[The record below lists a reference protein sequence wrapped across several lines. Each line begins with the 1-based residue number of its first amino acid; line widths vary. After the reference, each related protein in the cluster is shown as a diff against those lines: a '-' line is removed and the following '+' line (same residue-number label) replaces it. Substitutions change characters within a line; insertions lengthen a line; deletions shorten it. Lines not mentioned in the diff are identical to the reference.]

1 MKFFNLKNSLASAVF
16 ATAASVGLGLTLGSL
31 AIATSA
37 EAAPAVKL
45 GELSEFKTLATS
57 VLGLVDKGDMTGAV
71 KRIKDLE
78 VAWDGA
84 EAGLKPRSAA
94 TWHGVDR
101 AMDHTLTTVRSSHPD
116 PKASSQV
123 LKELLAT
130 FEAAK

>member
-1 MKFFNLKNSLASAVF
+1 MKLFNIKHALASAVF
-16 ATAASVGLGLTLGSL
+16 ATAACAGLGLTLGSL
-31 AIATSA
+31 AFTTSA

-45 GELSEFKTLATS
+45 GDLSEFKTLATR
-57 VLGLVDKGDMTGAV
+57 VLSLVEKGDMKGAV
-71 KRIKDLE
+71 MRVKDLE

-101 AMDHTLTTVRSSHPD
+101 AMDHTLSTVRSSQPN
-116 PKASSQV
+116 PKASTQA

-130 FEAAK
+130 FEAAQ